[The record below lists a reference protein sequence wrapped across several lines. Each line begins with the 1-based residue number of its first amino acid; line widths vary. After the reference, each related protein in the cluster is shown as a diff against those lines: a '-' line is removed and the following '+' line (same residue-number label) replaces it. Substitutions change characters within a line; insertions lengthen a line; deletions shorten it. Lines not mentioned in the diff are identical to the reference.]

1 MEEIDILLKKNKSQN
16 DQIEILKE
24 KLNELEFDCNK
35 KAETIES
42 WQTEK
47 EVNNLLSYYKNGKIL
62 IFFVSKR
69 I

>member
-1 MEEIDILLKKNKSQN
+1 LKKNKSQN

-24 KLNELEFDCNK
+24 KLNEFEFDCSK

-47 EVNNLLSYYKNGKIL
+47 EVNNILDYYKNK
-62 IFFVSKR
+62 
-69 I
+69 